1 MKRAS
6 ITEAKNRLSSLID
19 GLKSGSPVLIVDRGR
34 PVARLEPVTSSPRSA
49 AEGRLD
55 RLVRDGIVR
64 PARAALPKA
73 LLSGS
78 PPHVTSGASGVR
90 ALIDER
96 RTGR

>member
-19 GLKSGSPVLIVDRGR
+19 GLKNGSPVLIVDRGR
-34 PVARLEPVTSSPRSA
+34 PVARLESVTTSPRSA

-55 RLVRDGIVR
+55 RLVRDGVVR
-64 PARAALPKA
+64 PARAALPKT
-73 LLSGS
+73 LLSG
-78 PPHVTSGASGVR
+78 PVPRVTSGASGVQ
-90 ALIDER
+90 ALIEER